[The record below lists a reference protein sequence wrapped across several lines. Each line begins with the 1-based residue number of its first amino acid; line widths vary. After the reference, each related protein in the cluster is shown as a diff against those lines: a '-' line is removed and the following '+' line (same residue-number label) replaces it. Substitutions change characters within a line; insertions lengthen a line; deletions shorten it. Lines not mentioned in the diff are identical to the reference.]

1 MGNKNGSK
9 KNNQLKNKDIII
21 NEYKIIFVGESGVG
35 AKTCLLNRLDKDIFD
50 LNCSTTNGDS
60 LIQKSYKHKNG
71 KIINLNLWD
80 SFGQK
85 TYRFLTEFLMK
96 DSDCVVL
103 GFDIT
108 NEESFKNI
116 QDYWYPKSKEISG
129 ANLFYLVGNKIDLAL
144 DRKVD
149 KNIARKFAEENG
161 MKYFEISCLTSEGI
175 NI

>member
-1 MGNKNGSK
+1 
-9 KNNQLKNKDIII
+9 
-21 NEYKIIFVGESGVG
+21 
-35 AKTCLLNRLDKDIFD
+35 
-50 LNCSTTNGDS
+50 
-60 LIQKSYKHKNG
+60 
-71 KIINLNLWD
+71 
-80 SFGQK
+80 
-85 TYRFLTEFLMK
+85 MK

-161 MKYFEISCLTSEGI
+161 TKYFEISCLTSEGM
-175 NI
+175 NIFFEDLKKSIFGDDYELLIESN

>member
-1 MGNKNGSK
+1 MGNKIVSK
-9 KNNQLKNKDIII
+9 KNNRLKNKVIIMK
-21 NEYKIIFVGESGVG
+21 EYKIIFVGDSGVG
-35 AKTCLLNRLDKDIFD
+35 AKTSLLNRLDIDIFD
-50 LNCSTTNGDS
+50 LNCSSTSFDS
-60 LIQKSYKHKNG
+60 PIKKSYKNKNG
-71 KIINLNLWD
+71 KIINLYLCD
-80 SFGQK
+80 SAGQK
-85 TYRFLTEFLMK
+85 LYKNMTEFLMK

-149 KNIARKFAEENG
+149 ENIARKFAEENG
-161 MKYFEISCLTSEGI
+161 MKYSSKSDFLPF
-175 NI
+175 